1 MTAPKSRAGSHFG
14 HALTMLLR
22 NIRSYSM
29 LSVTIL
35 LSFVLLL
42 GYLCFTDAQ
51 LYNQYKEVFVPPKE
65 ITLAYSIG
73 QNDAPTHVALTESI
87 KKQDPDAVCYVYRE
101 VNATLVQY
109 SRDLFANVTLLPAGG
124 MPVYRTVFTS
134 NWYLIPW
141 REKLVAGKDN
151 FSLSGNQVIIS
162 QELFEVVD
170 PQGELPFSMVLPL
183 QAGDGYLYCPV
194 EVVGVCAPSRGHNT
208 ALIYASQELV
218 NSEDLSRLH
227 VSRFYSWI
235 YSKEADTAAFRA
247 ENLGLITHSAAKA
260 QNEALKEIRAQKATK
275 GTMAMGLLLLL
286 GVNLYSCFSNALN
299 DRQFEIGVKRAIGAR
314 AGDIVRQFLTE
325 SLLVMLANILLTV
338 LLVVNLLA
346 LYKLYVLLS
355 AGKQWVVYISGYT
368 VAMFLV
374 CALSLTLVFSLFF
387 AYKSTKVEIVQY
399 LKAE

>member
-1 MTAPKSRAGSHFG
+1 MTAPKTGSHFG

-65 ITLAYSIG
+65 ITLAYSVG
-73 QNDAPTHVALTESI
+73 PNDVPTHVALTESI

-101 VNATLVQY
+101 LNATLVQY
-109 SRDLFANVTLLPAGG
+109 SKDLYADVTLLPAGG
-124 MPVYRTVFTS
+124 MPVYRTQITGSWHLV
-134 NWYLIPW
+134 PW
-141 REKLVAGKDN
+141 REKLVAGKEN

-162 QELFEVVD
+162 QELFEIMD
-170 PQGELPFSMVLPL
+170 PKGELPFSMVLPL
-183 QAGDGYLYCPV
+183 QTGDGYLYYPV
-194 EVVGVCAPSRGHNT
+194 EVVGVCAPSGRDST
-208 ALIYASQELV
+208 AVIYASQELV
-218 NSEDLSRLH
+218 KSEDLSRLS
-227 VSRFYSWI
+227 VNRIYSWI
-235 YSKEADTAAFRA
+235 YSKEAATAAFRA
-247 ENLGLITHSAAKA
+247 ENLGLIAHSAAKA
-260 QNEALKEIRAQKATK
+260 QSDALKEIRAQKATK

-338 LLVVNLLA
+338 LLVVNLLV
-346 LYKLYVLLS
+346 LYKLYVFLS
-355 AGKQWVVYISGYT
+355 AGKLWVVYISGYT